1 MLDFRPVFL
10 VVGILIAALAVSMWV
25 PAAVDAISGHS
36 DWQVFAVSSAV
47 TLFVGISLVLTC
59 QTGRFRMSVRQA
71 FVMTTASWLA
81 LTLFGALPFMFS
93 ELEMSLTDAFFES
106 MSGITTTGSTV
117 IVGLDN
123 APPGILLWRGI
134 LQWLGGLGIIVMAIA
149 LMPMLGI
156 GGMQMFRVEAFETG
170 EKMMPRAAQI
180 SAMLSLVYVG
190 LTATWAIALWLAGMT
205 GLEAVV
211 HAMTTMATGG
221 FSTTDASVGGFDSPL
236 IDGIITVGMIVA
248 GLPFV
253 LFLRTLHGHPRELLQ
268 DSQVRWFLAI
278 LATATL
284 ITALFLWR
292 ESGFDIL
299 SSLRYASFNIVSA
312 MTGTGYATSDYGLW
326 GAFAGPIFFYV
337 MFIGGCTGST
347 SCGIKIFR
355 FQVLW
360 AAANT
365 QFHHLI
371 RPHEVTIPYYNR
383 RPIPDEVITSVL
395 SFFFVFG
402 VCFALLAVGLGMLG
416 LDFVTA
422 VSSAATAI
430 CNVGPG
436 LGPTVGPAGNF
447 QSLPDAAKWL
457 LSAGMLLGRLEL
469 FTVLILFTPTF
480 WRG

>member
-1 MLDFRPVFL
+1 LLDFRPVFL
-10 VVGILIAALAVSMWV
+10 VVGILLGTLSFGMCLPAAL
-25 PAAVDAISGHS
+25 DAITGNP
-36 DWQVFAVSSAV
+36 DWQVFAVSAGV
-47 TLFVGISLVLTC
+47 TMFTGLALTLTC
-59 QTGRFRMSVRQA
+59 RTSRFRMSVRQA
-71 FVMTTASWLA
+71 FVMTTVSWLS
-81 LTLFGALPFMFS
+81 LTFFGSLPFMFS
-93 ELEMSLTDAFFES
+93 ELEMSFTDAFFES

-117 IVGLDN
+117 ITGLDI

-149 LMPMLGI
+149 LMPMLGV

-170 EKMMPRAAQI
+170 EKMLPRAAQI
-180 SAMLSLVYVG
+180 SAMLSLIYVG
-190 LTATWAIALWLAGMT
+190 LTMLWAIALWLAGMT

-211 HAMTTMATGG
+211 HAMTTIATGG
-221 FSTTDASVGGFDSPL
+221 YSTSDASVGSFDSPL
-236 IDGIITVGMIVA
+236 IDAILTVGMIM
-248 GLPFV
+248 GSLPFFLYLKTV
-253 LFLRTLHGHPRELLQ
+253 RGRPRDLFA
-268 DSQVRWFLAI
+268 DSQVRWFLAVVGTAI
-278 LATATL
+278 LAA
-284 ITALFLWR
+284 ALFLWIDA
-292 ESGFDIL
+292 GFDVL
-299 SSLRYASFNIVSA
+299 SSLRYASFNVVSII
-312 MTGTGYATSDYGLW
+312 TGTGYATSDYWLW
-326 GAFAGPIFFYV
+326 GGFAGPIFFYL

-347 SCGIKIFR
+347 TCGIKIFR

-371 RPHEVTIPYYNR
+371 RPHGISIPYYNR

-402 VCFALLAVGLGMLG
+402 CCFALIAVGLGMLG

-430 CNVGPG
+430 CNVGPA
-436 LGPTVGPAGNF
+436 LGPIVGPAGTF

-469 FTVLILFTPTF
+469 FTVLILLTPSF